1 MGTPSQ
7 QDITHLLQ
15 AWNAGDEAALES
27 LTPLVYEELHRLARG
42 FMAKERPDHTLQTT
56 ALVNEAYLR
65 LINWRKVSWRNRA
78 HFFGVTAR
86 LMRHVLVDFARR
98 RPKDKREGKLHQVAL
113 DEAVLLCRERGPDLI
128 ALDDA
133 LKTLAELDLRKSK
146 IVELRFFGGLTI
158 EETAEVLKISPITV
172 KREWNKA
179 RAWLLRE
186 LSREKHDGA

>member
-1 MGTPSQ
+1 MAPSQ

-15 AWNAGDEAALES
+15 AWSEGDEAALES

-42 FMAKERPDHTLQTT
+42 YMAQERPDHTLQTT
-56 ALVNEAYLR
+56 ALVNEAFLR
-65 LINWRKVSWRNRA
+65 LINWRRVSWRNRA
-78 HFFGVTAR
+78 HFFGVSAR

-98 RPKDKREGKLHQVAL
+98 RPKDKREDKLHQVAL
-113 DEAVLLCRERGPDLI
+113 DEALVLCRERSPDLI

-133 LKTLAELDLRKSK
+133 LKTLAELDHRKSK

-158 EETAEVLKISPITV
+158 KDMAEVLQISPITV

-186 LSREKHDGA
+186 LSREKHDAA

>member
-1 MGTPSQ
+1 MGAPSQ

-15 AWNAGDEAALES
+15 AWSEGDEAAFES

-42 FMAKERPDHTLQTT
+42 YMAQERPDHTLQTT

-78 HFFGVTAR
+78 HFFGVSAR

-98 RPKDKREGKLHQVAL
+98 RPQDKREGKLHQVAL
-113 DEAVLLCRERGPDLI
+113 DEALILCRERGPDLI

-133 LKTLAELDLRKSK
+133 LKTLAELDLRKSN

-158 EETAEVLKISPITV
+158 EKTAEFLKISPITV

-186 LSREKHDGA
+186 LSREKQDGA